1 MVADSSIIVRMPER
15 LEPDYTLLNVV
26 GGAMLEESP
35 VGVAVTAAP
44 RRCARGRERDLLFV
58 SLGLRGSVIGAND
71 HEKLMER
78 AAATYFGQTG
88 SVTAAARLAVMA
100 ANKLLLETNLRTGVP
115 VQGGLTLAVLR
126 GDDFYA
132 TQSGPGVSIIAR
144 GIGLQRFPA
153 SLSRPLGVSDT
164 LDIQYFHTALEV
176 GDYLALSPNA
186 AWPEAGLAGLGGLST
201 LSSVIE
207 RLKATAGGDFVGIAV
222 RLEPEGVGAAAQT
235 PLSAAAM
242 RQASA
247 PVARPAPAAPLPD
260 LSSLAKHDEP
270 ALPPRNGLHADAV
283 DVDEAP
289 AMPVEPVRYSAPAA
303 TLSEPPIGPEDDDRT
318 ADLTDEALE
327 DAARP
332 NLRERVGALRET
344 LTPVRGGVLHGL
356 RSFGRAIGVTLT
368 ESARGLN
375 RLTARVLPEGIL
387 QRDGMLAV
395 PSSVMLAAAVVI
407 PLIVVGLAALIYVQI
422 GRQEQYA
429 SALRQAQ
436 FEIARAQAAADPAAA
451 RPHWAAA
458 VEFTEIA
465 EQMRPGQT
473 EVAEVRLQAER
484 QLDQIDL
491 VTRLVLSPLL
501 PSGVGP
507 NARLSRLMLLGN
519 DLYALDADGNRIV
532 RLTPSTAGGY
542 FLDTAFRC
550 TGGQI
555 GGIQVGTLVDA
566 FLLPGPIDLGARPG
580 DPPAP
585 DAIVGLDETGNL
597 LYCFAN
603 RDPIAIALAAPDTGW
618 ARPIAAELFGDRLY
632 VLDAGRNQVWQFDAN
647 GGAFVTAPVGYFS
660 QTIYDLSNTLTFT
673 IANGELLLL
682 RDDGTVTD
690 CVRLLPAAP
699 PDCVVTAP
707 FTDSRLNRGVT
718 PRLTDLVRPGRL
730 VYDAPPE
737 PSVLLI
743 DADDQAI
750 FQLSLQLALVRKYKP
765 AQALA
770 GPIYAA
776 VIGPAERLYISAGN
790 NVYVAERP

>member
-44 RRCARGRERDLLFV
+44 RRSARGRERDLLFV

-71 HEKLMER
+71 YEKLMER

-126 GDDFYA
+126 GADFYA
-132 TQSGPGVSIIAR
+132 TQAGPGVSIIAR

-186 AWPEAGLAGLGGLST
+186 AWPEASLAGLGGLAT
-201 LSSVIE
+201 LSGVIE
-207 RLKATAGGDFVGIAV
+207 RLKATAGGDFVGVAV
-222 RLEPEGVGAAAQT
+222 RLEPEGVGAAAGQA
-235 PLSAAAM
+235 PLSVAAL

-247 PVARPAPAAPLPD
+247 PIAPPIPAAPLPD
-260 LSSLAKHDEP
+260 ISPPVRKEEPAPPSNGMDADEADEEDEP
-270 ALPPRNGLHADAV
+270 TPI
-283 DVDEAP
+283 
-289 AMPVEPVRYSAPAA
+289 VEPVRYSAPAA
-303 TLSEPPIGPEDDDRT
+303 TLSEAEPIEEEDGDSDE
-318 ADLTDEALE
+318 DEAE
-327 DAARP
+327 ARP
-332 NLRERVGALRET
+332 GLRERVGALRAN
-344 LTPVRGGVLHGL
+344 LAPMRGGLLHGL
-356 RSFGRAIGVTLT
+356 RSFGRALGVTLT
-368 ESARGLN
+368 ESVRGLN
-375 RLTARVLPEGIL
+375 RLTARVLPEGML

-395 PSSVMLAAAVVI
+395 PRSVMLAAAIVI
-407 PLIVVGLAALIYVQI
+407 PLIVVGLAALIYVQL

-429 SALRQAQ
+429 SALRQSQ
-436 FEIARAQAAADPAAA
+436 FEIARAQAETDPAAA

-458 VEFTEIA
+458 VEFTAIA

-473 EVAEVRLQAER
+473 EVAEVRLLAER

-491 VTRLVLSPLL
+491 VTRLTLTPFL

-507 NARLSRLMLLGN
+507 NAQLTRLMLLGN
-519 DLYALDADGNRIV
+519 DLYALDADANRIV
-532 RLTPSTAGGY
+532 RLVPSTAGGY

-550 TGGQI
+550 AGGQI
-555 GGIQVGTLVDA
+555 GAIQVGMLVDA

-580 DPPAP
+580 DPSAP

-597 LYCFAN
+597 LYCFVN
-603 RDPIAIALAAPDTGW
+603 RDPIAVALAAPDTGW
-618 ARPIAAELFGDRLY
+618 GRPIAAELFGDRLY
-632 VLDAGRNQVWQFDAN
+632 VLDSGRNQVWQFDAN
-647 GGAFVTAPVGYFS
+647 AGAFVTSPVGYFS
-660 QTIYDLSNTLTFT
+660 QTIYDLSNTVGFT

-682 RDDGTVTD
+682 REDGTVTD
-690 CVRLLPAAP
+690 CIRSLPAAP

-750 FQLSLQLALVRKYKP
+750 FQLSLQLAVVRKYKP
-765 AQALA
+765 VQALA